1 MKLFFHLAGA
11 VQDAVQAP
19 GHMLSFSNPQQW
31 HFTGGVIGRL
41 MLAAVLGGAIGIDRE
56 YHHKPSG
63 VRTNLLI
70 CFGAALF
77 TFLSAIIAG
86 EGSTNKGQIASNIV
100 QGIGFLGAG
109 LILHNRD
116 RVSGLTSAA
125 TVWAVASIGMACG
138 AGLYGPAMMSAV
150 LVIVVLEVVGILER
164 EGNLKS
170 YTVVYEV
177 RGIDAGQMKMALLD
191 AMDHVKR
198 QLSEIDDYSVG
209 EMRRLSFEVVATS
222 RVHKRL
228 LAEFKNT
235 QAIGEVL
242 TFRSQ
247 EDE

>member
-1 MKLFFHLAGA
+1 
-11 VQDAVQAP
+11 
-19 GHMLSFSNPQQW
+19 MLTFSQIQQW
-31 HFTGGVIGRL
+31 IVTGGAAWRL
-41 MLAAVLGGAIGIDRE
+41 LLAAALGGAIGIDRE

-77 TFLSAIIAG
+77 TFLSPIIAG

-138 AGLYGPAMMSAV
+138 AGLYVPAIYSAV
-150 LVIVVLEVVGILER
+150 LVVIVLELVGILETR
-164 EGNLKS
+164 GNLKS
-170 YTVVYEV
+170 YTVLYEA
-177 RGIDAGQMKMALLD
+177 RGTNAAEITKAILR
-191 AMDHVKR
+191 AMDK
-198 QLSEIDDYSVG
+198 EN
-209 EMRRLSFEVVATS
+209 RRLDEIENQPIEQMQ
-222 RVHKRL
+222 RL
-228 LAEFKNT
+228 LFSMMATRNSHLRL
-235 QAIGEVL
+235 QADMRASPAIEKLL
-242 TFRSQ
+242 TFRDT

>member
-1 MKLFFHLAGA
+1 MKFILQLAGV
-11 VQDAVQAP
+11 VQDAVPTP
-19 GHMLSFSNPQQW
+19 GHMLSFSNLQQW

-41 MLAAVLGGAIGIDRE
+41 LLAAALGGAIGIDRE

-77 TFLSAIIAG
+77 TFLSSIIAG
-86 EGSTNKGQIASNIV
+86 EDGNNKGQIAANIV

-138 AGLYGPAMMSAV
+138 AGLYGPAIMSAV
-150 LVIVVLEVVGILER
+150 LVIAVLEIVGVLER

-170 YTVVYEV
+170 YAVVYEV
-177 RGIDAGQMKMALLD
+177 RGIDSDQMKMALLES
-191 AMDHVKR
+191 MDHVKR
-198 QLSEIDDYSVG
+198 QLSDIDDYSVG
-209 EMRRLSFEVVATS
+209 EMRRLSFTVVATS

-228 LAEFKNT
+228 MDAIKHSSV
-235 QAIGEVL
+235 IGEVF

>member
-1 MKLFFHLAGA
+1 MKLLLQFAWA
-11 VQDAVQAP
+11 AQEN
-19 GHMLSFSNPQQW
+19 GHMLSFNQLQQW
-31 HFTGGVIGRL
+31 ALTGGVTGRL
-41 MLAAVLGGAIGIDRE
+41 LLAAALGGAIGIDRE
-56 YHHKPSG
+56 AHHKPSG

-86 EGSTNKGQIASNIV
+86 EGSSNKGQIASNIV

-138 AGLYGPAMMSAV
+138 AGLYGPAIMSAV
-150 LVIVVLEVVGILER
+150 LVIIVLELVGFLER

-177 RGIDAGQMKMALLD
+177 RGTDAEQMKLALMA
-191 AMDHVKR
+191 AMDHEKR
-198 QLSEIDDYSVG
+198 QFTDIEDDSLG
-209 EMRRLSFEVVATS
+209 ELRRLSFSVTATS
-222 RVHKRL
+222 RTQKHL
-228 LAEFKNT
+228 LAAFSAAAPIE
-235 QAIGEVL
+235 QVH

>member
-1 MKLFFHLAGA
+1 MKFFMQLAAA
-11 VQDAVQAP
+11 VQDAVQTP

-31 HFTGGVIGRL
+31 HFTGGVTARL
-41 MLAAVLGGAIGIDRE
+41 LLAAVLGGVIGIDRE

-77 TFLSAIIAG
+77 TFLSSIIAG

-138 AGLYGPAMMSAV
+138 AGLYGPALMSAV
-150 LVIVVLEVVGILER
+150 LVIMVLEIVGILER

-170 YTVVYEV
+170 FAVVYEV
-177 RGIDAGQMKMALLD
+177 RGVDADQIKMALVE
-191 AMDHVKR
+191 AMDHEKR

-209 EMRRLSFEVVATS
+209 EVRRLSFTVVATS

-228 LAEFKNT
+228 LAAF
-235 QAIGEVL
+235 QHSPVIGETL

>member
-1 MKLFFHLAGA
+1 MKFFFDLAGA
-11 VQDAVQAP
+11 AQDAVQAP
-19 GHMLSFSNPQQW
+19 GHMLSFSRFQQW
-31 HFTGGVIGRL
+31 HFTGGVAGRL
-41 MLAAVLGGAIGIDRE
+41 LLAAVLGGAIGIDRE

-116 RVSGLTSAA
+116 RVSGLTSAS

-138 AGLYGPAMMSAV
+138 AGLYGPAVMSTV
-150 LVIVVLEVVGILER
+150 LVIVVLEVVGMLER

-170 YTVVYEV
+170 YAVVYEV
-177 RGIDAGQMKMALLD
+177 RGIDGDQMKMALLG
-191 AMDHVKR
+191 AMDHEGR
-198 QLSEIDDYSVG
+198 QLSDVDDYSVG
-209 EMRRLSFEVVATS
+209 EVRRLSFSVVATS

-228 LAEFKNT
+228 LAAFKNT
-235 QAIGEVL
+235 QVIGEVL

>member
-1 MKLFFHLAGA
+1 MKFILQLAGVA
-11 VQDAVQAP
+11 QEAVQAP

-41 MLAAVLGGAIGIDRE
+41 LLAATLGGLIGIDRE

-86 EGSTNKGQIASNIV
+86 DGSANKGQIASNIV

-138 AGLYGPAMMSAV
+138 AGLYGPALMSAV
-150 LVIVVLEVVGILER
+150 LVIVVLEVVGVLER

-170 YTVVYEV
+170 YAVVYEV
-177 RGIDAGQMKMALLD
+177 RGIDRDQIKIALLE
-191 AMDHVKR
+191 AMDREKR
-198 QLSEIDDYSVG
+198 QLSDVDDYSVG
-209 EMRRLSFEVVATS
+209 EVRRLSFSVVATS

-228 LAEFKNT
+228 LTAF
-235 QAIGEVL
+235 QHSSVIGEVF